1 MELRSRRAVR
11 RRFAAIATVAAMLGA
26 LSTVVAAPVQAAGPD
41 IIVNGGFEN
50 GLNGWFANNGN
61 ANDTATLAPT
71 TDAYSGSGAV
81 VVTQRATTGSG
92 PMQDLSGKVQAGKTY
107 SVTAR
112 VKYENP
118 SSPATKQ
125 FFITMHYGGAT
136 YTNLGTV
143 TTPRGQWGLIQ
154 GTFTVPAAQSVA
166 TTRIFVETPWTQTPS
181 SAPDTHLMDFKVD
194 DVTLREFVPSTTI
207 EVLGKNPGEGNPL
220 ISHKF
225 GADGNA
231 FVHDGRVY
239 IYLTNDTQV
248 YNPGPNGISPTN
260 TYGGINTIT
269 VISSNDLVNWVD
281 HGEIP
286 VAGPNGIAK
295 YASQSWAPAMESKIV
310 DGKEQFFLYFAN
322 NGAATGVIVGDSP
335 LGPWRD
341 ERGSLLITGATP
353 GASNGVNWLFDP
365 GVFIDDDGQGYLYF
379 GGGGDDG
386 SRSYENTNRPKSTR
400 VIKLGDDMTSTVG
413 SAETIDAP
421 LMFEAGHVFK
431 RDGKYYYSYSSN
443 FGFGG
448 AIDPAG
454 PPTGAIAYLV
464 ADNPMGPWTPDKYAG
479 VIFRNPGNFFGA
491 GGNNH
496 QSVFQLD
503 GEYYFTYHAQT
514 LNRRITGGATQGFR
528 SPHIAK
534 LEFNQDG
541 TIKEVLGTY
550 DGVENIRDLA
560 PYRVIEAETIAWQQ
574 GIATKKIDG
583 ASEEFGA
590 QAPNLAL
597 HDIDNG
603 DWTSLASVD
612 FGENG
617 ATALTAKVR
626 PLAQGGKI
634 EMRLDNRTAPVVAT
648 IPVDAPLNAWTELTA
663 ELDGLTGV
671 HDVYFTYTGPTG
683 ADLFE
688 IDSWAFEGQ
697 TDVTSPVVEV
707 SGLEDGGDYGD
718 SQDLTITWTATDTE
732 SGVKSTTATLD
743 GQPFT
748 SGTTQALYELT
759 PGEHVLAVTSL
770 DNAGNQTDE
779 TVRFTVTTSIED
791 ISALIDRFE
800 AEDKTNPSSADRL
813 HKELDRVIAAIAK
826 EKDPKKIIKVIEKFK
841 SGVKDHRVEAD
852 DIVRTTLLRDADTLI
867 IRWGGTPRT

>member
-1 MELRSRRAVR
+1 MKLRS
-11 RRFAAIATVAAMLGA
+11 RFAAIVTTAAMLGT
-26 LSTVVAAPVQAAGPD
+26 LSTVTASPVQAAGPD
-41 IIVNGGFEN
+41 LIVNGGFES
-50 GLNGWFANNGN
+50 GLTGWFPNNGN
-61 ANDTATLAPT
+61 ATDTATLTPT
-71 TDAYSGSGAV
+71 TDAYSGSAAV
-81 VVTQRATTGSG
+81 AVTQRTTTGSG

-118 SSPATKQ
+118 NSPATKQ
-125 FFITMHYGGAT
+125 FFVTMHYGGGT

-154 GTFTVPAAQSVA
+154 GTFTIPAAQSVA
-166 TTRIFVETPWTQTPS
+166 TARIFVETPWTQTPS
-181 SAPDTHLMDFKVD
+181 TAPDTHLMDFKVD
-194 DVTLREFVPSTTI
+194 DVTLREFTPSTTI

-239 IYLTNDTQV
+239 LYMTNDTQV

-269 VISSNDLVNWVD
+269 VISSDDLVNWVD

-286 VAGPNGIAK
+286 VAGPNGVAK

-310 DGKEQFFLYFAN
+310 DGKEKFFLYFAN

-365 GVFIDDDGQGYLYF
+365 GVFIDDDGQAYLYF

-386 SRSYENTNRPKSTR
+386 SRSYENTNHPKSTR
-400 VIKLGDDMTSTVG
+400 VIRLGDDMTSTVG
-413 SAETIDAP
+413 SAEVIDGP

-431 RDGKYYYSYSSN
+431 REGKYYYSYSSN

-448 AIDPAG
+448 PIDPAG
-454 PPTGAIAYLV
+454 PPTGAIAYMV
-464 ADNPMGPWTPDKYAG
+464 ADNPMGPWTADKYKG

-496 QSVFQLD
+496 QSVFQLGGD
-503 GEYYFTYHAQT
+503 YYFTYHAQT

-541 TIKEVLGTY
+541 TVKEVLGTY

-574 GIATKKIDG
+574 GIATKKVEG
-583 ASEEFGA
+583 SSAEFGDR
-590 QAPNLAL
+590 APNLVL
-597 HDIDNG
+597 HDVDNG

-612 FGENG
+612 FGEKG
-617 ATALTAKVR
+617 ATALTAKVK
-626 PLAQGGKI
+626 PLVAGGRI
-634 EMRLDNRTAPVVAT
+634 DVRLDDRTAPVVAT
-648 IPVDAPLNAWTELTA
+648 IPVDAPLNAWAELTA

-671 HDVYFTYTGPTG
+671 HDVYFTYAGPAD

-688 IDSWAFEGQ
+688 VDSWAFESKAEDE
-697 TDVTSPVVEV
+697 TAPAVEV
-707 SGLEDGGDYGD
+707 SGVEDGGEYGD
-718 SQDLTITWTATDTE
+718 SGDLTVGWTAEDTE
-732 SGVKSTTATLD
+732 SGVATISATLD
-743 GQPFT
+743 GQPVQPGAIT
-748 SGTTQALYELT
+748 LYTLAL
-759 PGEHVLAVTSL
+759 GEHELVVTAV
-770 DNAGNQTDE
+770 DHAGNE
-779 TVRFTVTTSIED
+779 TVKTVGFTITTSVED
-791 ISALIDRFE
+791 VSALIDRFA
-800 AEDKTNPSSADRL
+800 AEDKTNASSAVRL
-813 HKELDRVIAAIAK
+813 HKALDRVIAAIAE
-826 EKDPKKIIKVIEKFK
+826 EKDDKNVIKAIEKFK

-852 DIVRTTLLRDADTLI
+852 EIVRTTLLRDADALI
-867 IRWGGTPRT
+867 VAYGGTPRT